1 MHCFVLCVFVLDS
14 DDVSIAEIEDVRKMI
29 QLLSFYQG
37 RLSDAAV
44 ISEDEICTICY
55 AYPISAI
62 FKPCNHHS
70 CRYIPNCSLV
80 CYRNLILCM
89 YYVHLAS
96 HKLRLQ
102 VTVHVFCFSPVSGNV
117 ASDSCILIVSTQMT
131 QIECCGIHIAL
142 LLLVCEVVG

>member
-1 MHCFVLCVFVLDS
+1 MHCFVFCVFVLDS

-29 QLLSFYQG
+29 ELLSFCQG

-70 CRYIPNCSLV
+70 CRYIPFCSSV
-80 CYRNLILCM
+80 CYRNLILLM
-89 YYVHLAS
+89 YHVHVAS
-96 HKLRLQ
+96 QELRLLAI
-102 VTVHVFCFSPVSGNV
+102 VHVFCFSLVSGNL
-117 ASDSCILIVSTQMT
+117 ASDSCSLIVSTQMT
-131 QIECCGIHIAL
+131 QIVCCGIHIAL
-142 LLLVCEVVG
+142 LLFVCEAVG